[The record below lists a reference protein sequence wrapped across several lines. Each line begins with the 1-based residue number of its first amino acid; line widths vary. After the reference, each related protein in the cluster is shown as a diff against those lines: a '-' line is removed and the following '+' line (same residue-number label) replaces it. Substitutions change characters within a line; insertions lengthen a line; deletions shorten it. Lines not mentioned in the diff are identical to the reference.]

1 MVAIFDY
8 YARLSTIMLQ
18 IIKSLGVLIV
28 ALVLFAGC
36 GEALV
41 SQVGADTEKA
51 AGGCAHCEHCESNT
65 KLVDTKE
72 VEAKAADK
80 EVDSKNPNEE
90 TDGKTDPDEANK
102 EDDLKKTSQEDKAA
116 N

>member
-1 MVAIFDY
+1 
-8 YARLSTIMLQ
+8 MLQ

-41 SQVGADTEKA
+41 SQVGADTEKVV
-51 AGGCAHCEHCESNT
+51 GGCEHCEHCESNT
-65 KLVDTKE
+65 KLVDTTK
-72 VEAKAADK
+72 VEAKLADK
-80 EVDSKNPNEE
+80 EVDSKSPNEE
-90 TDGKTDPDEANK
+90 TDGTTDPDEANK

>member
-1 MVAIFDY
+1 
-8 YARLSTIMLQ
+8 MLQ
-18 IIKSLGVLIV
+18 IMKSLGVLIV

-41 SQVGADTEKA
+41 GQVGADTEKA
-51 AGGCAHCEHCESNT
+51 AGGCEHCEHCESDT
-65 KLVDTKE
+65 KLVDTTE
-72 VEAKAADK
+72 GGAKAADK

-102 EDDLKKTSQEDKAA
+102 EDDLKKSSQADKAA

>member
-1 MVAIFDY
+1 MF
-8 YARLSTIMLQ
+8 Q

-28 ALVLFAGC
+28 AVVFFAAC

-41 SQVGADTEKA
+41 SQVGVDTEKA
-51 AGGCAHCEHCESNT
+51 AGGCEHCEHCESDT
-65 KLVDTKE
+65 KLVDTTE
-72 VEAKAADK
+72 GETKAADK
-80 EVDSKNPNEE
+80 EVDSKNPNEK

-102 EDDLKKTSQEDKAA
+102 EGDLKKSSQEDKAA